1 MEKNQHILDNA
12 LKQLRSFSPE
22 DAVWE
27 NVKSELI
34 VDPLHDS
41 LSKLSTF
48 DPPESV
54 WKTVSQELSKK
65 EKISQLKQFTPDE
78 NIWQGIEAELS
89 NRPSHNPL
97 TPLSACQSEAAD
109 REGRTSQRTRSDRFP
124 FIDSRNEVKD
134 VWGQRGRAGKFRKNR
149 LYLLTLI
156 STAAAILFLGYF
168 VATSIINKKDLN
180 YTEELI
186 ELRSTNDWEDEDSEI
201 STVLN
206 ELCKSNPMAC
216 SSPGFKEKEKEL
228 DYLNEQKQEVLKR
241 ITAWDENEDLQLIL
255 TKIELEKNEIIKQMI
270 STII

>member
-27 NVKSELI
+27 NIKSELN
-34 VDPLHDS
+34 VDPLNDS

-54 WKTVSQELSKK
+54 WNAVSQELSKQ

-78 NIWQGIEAELS
+78 TIWQSIEVDL
-89 NRPSHNPL
+89 NRPKKVSKKAKVIRL
-97 TPLSACQSEAAD
+97 ARIISA
-109 REGRTSQRTRSDRFP
+109 
-124 FIDSRNEVKD
+124 
-134 VWGQRGRAGKFRKNR
+134 
-149 LYLLTLI
+149 
-156 STAAAILFLGYF
+156 AAAILFLGYF
-168 VATSIINKKDLN
+168 IFTSIISNNNLN

-186 ELRSTNDWEDEDSEI
+186 GLNETNLWQEDDAEVFEL
-201 STVLN
+201 LN
-206 ELCKSNPMAC
+206 ELCKTNPIAC
-216 SSPGFKEKEKEL
+216 SSPGFKEKEKDL
-228 DYLNEQKQEVLKR
+228 NYLNEQKQKILKR
-241 ITAWDENEDLQLIL
+241 MTAWDENEDLQLTL